1 MKELLE
7 KILGQIKKTPSGVR
21 AYEDLYHIC
30 LETQKTDI
38 PLSVEYLKKLSD
50 IIENRIPQSETDK
63 ELRSLFMLHKKVL
76 LAAAPFDFESY
87 LLYVEW
93 EREPDKK
100 FYVPRREVMHPVVQ
114 AMQDL
119 IDDRLDLLTISMPPG
134 TGKSTL
140 GIFFLSWV
148 MGRFPD
154 SQSLASAHSG
164 MLTRSF
170 YDGVYQIIT
179 DSEYLWADVFPGVK
193 MAATNSKEE
202 TIDLHKKHR
211 FSTLTCRAINASL
224 TGATRCD
231 KILYADDLCSGIEE
245 AMSKERLDKLWSAY
259 TNDLKSRKKEGAKEI
274 HIATR
279 WSVHDVI
286 GRLENQYGGDSRAK
300 FIVLPALD
308 ADGESNFNYT
318 YGVGFSRN
326 YFEDMRNNL
335 DEASFKA
342 LFMNQPIEREG
353 LLYDVD
359 ELRRYFE
366 LPAEDPDAI
375 IGICDTKDKGSDY
388 AFLPAAYVYGN
399 DYYIDDCIC
408 DNSLPNI
415 VDARLVDILLRCKV
429 KMCRF
434 ESNSAGG
441 RVAEKVQNEVKKRGG
456 ITRITTKFTTANKET
471 KIIVNSAWVKE
482 HCLFKD
488 DSLYKRQS
496 DYGRICGCFISTS
509 RQASC
514 NYGIGTDGRISMSVE
529 EKNRSWCSS
538 SRENDQRA
546 VTIECASD
554 KTAPYAF
561 NNAVYASLVNLCV
574 DICQRNGKSKLLWL
588 GDKNKTLAYAPKS
601 DEMVLTVHRWFA
613 NKSCPGDWLYNRLGN
628 LAAEVTKRLTGGSTD
643 TGKVD
648 VPSDGKTLYR
658 VQTGAFSKRSN
669 ADAWAAKLK
678 AAGFDTYIVQMGN
691 LYKVQVGAYSQ
702 KSNAENMMVKLKAA
716 GYDAFIT
723 TKSGTAAGTAKKSAA
738 EIAKEIYNGTCS
750 DARWSSWGN
759 GADRVNR
766 LKQAGYDPSEVQSE
780 VNKLF

>member
-63 ELRSLFMLHKKVL
+63 ELRFLFMLHKKVL

-202 TIDLHKKHR
+202 TIDLHK
-211 FSTLTCRAINASL
+211 
-224 TGATRCD
+224 
-231 KILYADDLCSGIEE
+231 
-245 AMSKERLDKLWSAY
+245 
-259 TNDLKSRKKEGAKEI
+259 
-274 HIATR
+274 
-279 WSVHDVI
+279 
-286 GRLENQYGGDSRAK
+286 
-300 FIVLPALD
+300 
-308 ADGESNFNYT
+308 
-318 YGVGFSRN
+318 
-326 YFEDMRNNL
+326 
-335 DEASFKA
+335 
-342 LFMNQPIEREG
+342 
-353 LLYDVD
+353 
-359 ELRRYFE
+359 
-366 LPAEDPDAI
+366 
-375 IGICDTKDKGSDY
+375 
-388 AFLPAAYVYGN
+388 
-399 DYYIDDCIC
+399 
-408 DNSLPNI
+408 
-415 VDARLVDILLRCKV
+415 
-429 KMCRF
+429 
-434 ESNSAGG
+434 
-441 RVAEKVQNEVKKRGG
+441 
-456 ITRITTKFTTANKET
+456 
-471 KIIVNSAWVKE
+471 
-482 HCLFKD
+482 
-488 DSLYKRQS
+488 
-496 DYGRICGCFISTS
+496 
-509 RQASC
+509 
-514 NYGIGTDGRISMSVE
+514 
-529 EKNRSWCSS
+529 
-538 SRENDQRA
+538 
-546 VTIECASD
+546 
-554 KTAPYAF
+554 
-561 NNAVYASLVNLCV
+561 
-574 DICQRNGKSKLLWL
+574 KSKLLWL

-723 TKSGTAAGTAKKSAA
+723 TKSGTAAGTTKKSAA

-766 LKQAGYDPSEVQSE
+766 LKQAGYDPSEV
-780 VNKLF
+780 